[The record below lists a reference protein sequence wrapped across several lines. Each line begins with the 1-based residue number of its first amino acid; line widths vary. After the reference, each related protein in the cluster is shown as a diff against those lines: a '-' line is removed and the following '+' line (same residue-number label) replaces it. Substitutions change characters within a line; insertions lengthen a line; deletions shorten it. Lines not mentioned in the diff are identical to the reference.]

1 MGSKKR
7 VAADNNEHRAKRTKS
22 PGVRVIGGRIYDSEN
37 GKTCH
42 QCRQK
47 TMDLAASCMNMK
59 GDKLCTI
66 KFCHKC
72 LINRYGEKAEEVMLK
87 GDWKCPRCRGLCNCS
102 VCMKKK
108 GLKPTGLLVHTAKA
122 TGYSS
127 VSEML
132 LVNGS
137 ECLDHAK
144 DTTFEVASP
153 NKHASEDEIHMTW
166 AWGVFSQWPLDC
178 LMWCVSVRVS
188 LVSYQRNVYVPQ
200 GFCIPGL
207 VSMPMLFYLQR
218 SHAFQQVSVMISPR
232 NEGKENSL
240 NGNNESNLNLQNQT
254 PNSEKKEL
262 KDMKRKELKEISNG
276 NKVDVKC
283 IEETL
288 KKQTEAN
295 GTNEC
300 LSTKKK
306 SSKKRASEDAGER
319 NSLCHEDASCPVITA
334 EESTEVKDLDI
345 HKYAKTSEDA
355 KNKRTKLK
363 NKPPMNIQNKEFGAS
378 VPLPPCSKLT
388 TVADIELTTE
398 DVGHALQFLEF
409 CAAFGKALN
418 LKKGHGALVLKDLTR
433 ERTPRRGGRVH
444 DSLTVRFHI
453 QLLSLILQD
462 MDEESAISSP
472 TNDTSSWLLDLKKCI
487 SASSFKMNDL
497 KPDYFDGGD
506 NCYDDLDFSKKL
518 RLLTYL
524 CDEAL
529 NTTKLR
535 NWIEEQNANFVEK
548 QKEVREKLSAL
559 KDKEKQAKNKL
570 KDEFA
575 KALIA
580 KNGLPLSIAEHDA
593 IVAQIKRDVAEVQ
606 AEKLVALELASN
618 KKQRSE
624 ATRTVPIILD
634 VNGRVFWKLRGFAG
648 EGNILLQDMEC
659 WESVNP
665 SEKWSMFKDEQKQE
679 IEKYISSLR
688 LKRPPRLVEVPQTL
702 PDGGIEAAS
711 VC

>member
-144 DTTFEVASP
+144 DTAFEVASP
-153 NKHASEDEIHMTW
+153 NKHASEDE
-166 AWGVFSQWPLDC
+166 
-178 LMWCVSVRVS
+178 
-188 LVSYQRNVYVPQ
+188 
-200 GFCIPGL
+200 
-207 VSMPMLFYLQR
+207 
-218 SHAFQQVSVMISPR
+218 
-232 NEGKENSL
+232 
-240 NGNNESNLNLQNQT
+240 NQI

-319 NSLCHEDASCPVITA
+319 NSLCHEDASCHLITA

-345 HKYAKTSEDA
+345 HKYDKTSEDA

-363 NKPPMNIQNKEFGAS
+363 NKPPMNIQNKEFGAC

-648 EGNILLQDMEC
+648 EGNILLQDMES

>member
-144 DTTFEVASP
+144 DTAFEVASP
-153 NKHASEDEIHMTW
+153 NKHASEDE
-166 AWGVFSQWPLDC
+166 
-178 LMWCVSVRVS
+178 
-188 LVSYQRNVYVPQ
+188 
-200 GFCIPGL
+200 
-207 VSMPMLFYLQR
+207 
-218 SHAFQQVSVMISPR
+218 VSVMISPR

-240 NGNNESNLNLQNQT
+240 NGNNESNLNLQNQI

-319 NSLCHEDASCPVITA
+319 NSLCHEDASCHLITA

-345 HKYAKTSEDA
+345 HKYDKTSEDA

-363 NKPPMNIQNKEFGAS
+363 NKPPMNIQNKEFGAC

-648 EGNILLQDMEC
+648 EGNILLQDMES

>member
-153 NKHASEDEIHMTW
+153 NKHASEDE
-166 AWGVFSQWPLDC
+166 
-178 LMWCVSVRVS
+178 
-188 LVSYQRNVYVPQ
+188 
-200 GFCIPGL
+200 
-207 VSMPMLFYLQR
+207 
-218 SHAFQQVSVMISPR
+218 VSVMISPR

-363 NKPPMNIQNKEFGAS
+363 NKPPMNIQNKEFGAC

-648 EGNILLQDMEC
+648 EGNILLQDMES

>member
-153 NKHASEDEIHMTW
+153 NKHASEDE
-166 AWGVFSQWPLDC
+166 
-178 LMWCVSVRVS
+178 
-188 LVSYQRNVYVPQ
+188 
-200 GFCIPGL
+200 
-207 VSMPMLFYLQR
+207 
-218 SHAFQQVSVMISPR
+218 VSVMISPR

-648 EGNILLQDMEC
+648 EGNILLQDMES

>member
-7 VAADNNEHRAKRTKS
+7 VVADNNEHRAKRTKS

-47 TMDLAASCMNMK
+47 TMDLAASCTNMK

-87 GDWKCPRCRGLCNCS
+87 GGWKCPRCRGLCNCS

-144 DTTFEVASP
+144 DTAFEVASP
-153 NKHASEDEIHMTW
+153 NKHASEDE
-166 AWGVFSQWPLDC
+166 
-178 LMWCVSVRVS
+178 
-188 LVSYQRNVYVPQ
+188 
-200 GFCIPGL
+200 
-207 VSMPMLFYLQR
+207 
-218 SHAFQQVSVMISPR
+218 VSVMISTR

-240 NGNNESNLNLQNQT
+240 NGNNKSNLNLQNQT

-262 KDMKRKELKEISNG
+262 KDMKRQGLKEISNG

-319 NSLCHEDASCPVITA
+319 NSLCHEDASCHLITA
-334 EESTEVKDLDI
+334 EESKEVNDLDI

-363 NKPPMNIQNKEFGAS
+363 NKPPMNIQNKEFGACVS
-378 VPLPPCSKLT
+378 LPPCSKLT

-497 KPDYFDGGD
+497 KPDYFGGGD

-559 KDKEKQAKNKL
+559 KDKEKEAKNKL

-648 EGNILLQDMEC
+648 EGNILLQDMES

>member
-153 NKHASEDEIHMTW
+153 NKHASEDE
-166 AWGVFSQWPLDC
+166 
-178 LMWCVSVRVS
+178 
-188 LVSYQRNVYVPQ
+188 
-200 GFCIPGL
+200 
-207 VSMPMLFYLQR
+207 
-218 SHAFQQVSVMISPR
+218 
-232 NEGKENSL
+232 
-240 NGNNESNLNLQNQT
+240 NQT

-363 NKPPMNIQNKEFGAS
+363 NKPPMNIQNKEFGAC

-648 EGNILLQDMEC
+648 EGNILLQDMES

>member
-7 VAADNNEHRAKRTKS
+7 VVADNNEHRAKRTKS

-153 NKHASEDEIHMTW
+153 NKHASEDE
-166 AWGVFSQWPLDC
+166 
-178 LMWCVSVRVS
+178 
-188 LVSYQRNVYVPQ
+188 
-200 GFCIPGL
+200 
-207 VSMPMLFYLQR
+207 
-218 SHAFQQVSVMISPR
+218 VSVMISPR

-319 NSLCHEDASCPVITA
+319 NSLCHEDASCHLITA
-334 EESTEVKDLDI
+334 EESKEVNDLDI

-363 NKPPMNIQNKEFGAS
+363 NKPPMNIQNKEFGAC

-548 QKEVREKLSAL
+548 QKEVREKLAAL

-648 EGNILLQDMEC
+648 EGNILLQDMES

>member
-47 TMDLAASCMNMK
+47 TMDLAASCTNMK

-144 DTTFEVASP
+144 DTAFEVASP
-153 NKHASEDEIHMTW
+153 NKHASEDE
-166 AWGVFSQWPLDC
+166 
-178 LMWCVSVRVS
+178 
-188 LVSYQRNVYVPQ
+188 
-200 GFCIPGL
+200 
-207 VSMPMLFYLQR
+207 
-218 SHAFQQVSVMISPR
+218 VSVMISTR

-262 KDMKRKELKEISNG
+262 KDMKRQGLKEISNG

-363 NKPPMNIQNKEFGAS
+363 NKPPMNIQNKEFGAC

-548 QKEVREKLSAL
+548 QKEVREKLAAL

-648 EGNILLQDMEC
+648 EGNILLQDMES

>member
-7 VAADNNEHRAKRTKS
+7 VVADNNEHRAKRTKS

-47 TMDLAASCMNMK
+47 TMDLAASCTNMK

-153 NKHASEDEIHMTW
+153 NKHASEDE
-166 AWGVFSQWPLDC
+166 
-178 LMWCVSVRVS
+178 
-188 LVSYQRNVYVPQ
+188 
-200 GFCIPGL
+200 
-207 VSMPMLFYLQR
+207 
-218 SHAFQQVSVMISPR
+218 VSVMISPR

-240 NGNNESNLNLQNQT
+240 NGNNKSNLNLQNQT

-262 KDMKRKELKEISNG
+262 KDMKRQGLKEISNG

-319 NSLCHEDASCPVITA
+319 NSLCHEDASCHLITA
-334 EESTEVKDLDI
+334 EESKEVNDLDI

-363 NKPPMNIQNKEFGAS
+363 NKPPMNIQNKEFGAC

-548 QKEVREKLSAL
+548 QKEVREKLAAL

-648 EGNILLQDMEC
+648 EGNILLQDMES